1 MPFTSL
7 FIARAPDA
15 DARVHRAVV
24 DTGLYK
30 LFAVV
35 ARDQA
40 TALEV
45 CREMVAREG
54 VQSVLLCPGHTHRDV
69 ADIAEAV
76 GDQVSVTVAR
86 GDGPSGRVAAKAM
99 EDAGWFGAHSREDA

>member
-7 FIARAPDA
+7 FIAHAPDA
-15 DARVHRAVV
+15 DAQVHRAVV

-40 TALEV
+40 EALQV
-45 CREMVAREG
+45 CREMVPREG
-54 VQSVLLCPGHTHRDV
+54 IRSVLLCPGHTHQDV
-69 ADIAEAV
+69 AAIAEAV

-86 GDGPSGRVAAKAM
+86 GDGPGGRVAAKAM
-99 EDAGWFGAHSREDA
+99 EDAGWFKARASGDA